1 MMMMKMTRLAVLLT
15 VLTSS
20 HAFVTQS
27 SSVRCSSTELKAV
40 NRRDALGL
48 AFGLLA
54 AAGSPL
60 ASNAVSDP
68 ALQTFKGRKKTKGSF
83 IPGKG
88 IREHEE
94 FESLVSVSNPALQT
108 FKGGK
113 KTKGSFIPGKG
124 LHGHEDY
131 ESLVAVSNPALQTFK
146 GGKKTKGS
154 FIPGKGLHEHDDFES
169 LVAVSNPAL
178 QTFKG
183 GKKTKGSFIPGKGLH
198 EHVDFESL
206 VAVNNPALQTF
217 KGGKGPKGSFIPG
230 KGQYGE
236 PKNNNWYQV
245 IYISLLSVFLT
256 LSSFLIN
263 QASEHTN
270 SLNGVKL
277 LATQQKQYI
286 IISLT

>member
-124 LHGHEDY
+124 LH
-131 ESLVAVSNPALQTFK
+131 
-146 GGKKTKGS
+146 
-154 FIPGKGLHEHDDFES
+154 
-169 LVAVSNPAL
+169 
-178 QTFKG
+178 
-183 GKKTKGSFIPGKGLH
+183 